1 MTLRF
6 LRIRWTF
13 LPSEM
18 PTDTTAYNALP
29 ITSESSQTPWAR
41 LFPWTKVA
49 MPRLEV
55 MTKHPSR
62 SENYGIPHT
71 HALQSTRD
79 LGGLGGGSEI
89 LCFCS
94 QGAYRPLGERERKKI
109 VYYKTK
115 WRSPSSSCR
124 LLGWK
129 DPWLGFL
136 LTYWQESQTYTEKR
150 RESAHHLLQNVR
162 TSIITWFNKKK
173 KKNVFLPQ

>member
-71 HALQSTRD
+71 HALQSTGD
-79 LGGLGGGSEI
+79 LGGLGAGSEI

-94 QGAYRPLGERERKKI
+94 QGAYTPLGERERKKI

-115 WRSPSSSCR
+115 WRGPSS
-124 LLGWK
+124 W
-129 DPWLGFL
+129 
-136 LTYWQESQTYTEKR
+136 EKR
-150 RESAHHLLQNVR
+150 FMQALGLEGPMTGLSVDIVTREPDIHRKKERKR
-162 TSIITWFNKKK
+162 TPLASECEN
-173 KKNVFLPQ
+173 